1 LLVENTIPGIT
12 LEWENN
18 EDEAH
23 LAYRV
28 GNVIILN
35 VSVFVKG
42 TYTGTTN
49 WIDLFNLPTSLL
61 KPGERFHHTPTSIIA
76 GINFINGDTERIV
89 RARQMTFVNGDTY
102 NSYLDYQCI
111 ISITK

>member
-1 LLVENTIPGIT
+1 MLVGNTIPGIT

-28 GNVIILN
+28 GNVIVLN

-49 WIDLFNLPTSLL
+49 WIDLFNLPTS
-61 KPGERFHHTPTSIIA
+61 IIA

-89 RARQMTFVNGDTY
+89 RARQMAFVNGDTY

-111 ISITK
+111 ISITKYHLDKIRR